1 MGNLFAGRLDEK
13 KLMLQTISVSIK
25 GKVQGVY
32 FRHSSLEKAK
42 EYGLKGSVK
51 NLDDGSVEIIA
62 TGLPDQLN
70 QFTEWCKLGPRNAVV
85 SSIEV
90 TPLPLQ
96 MFSDFI
102 ITR

>member
-1 MGNLFAGRLDEK
+1 
-13 KLMLQTISVSIK
+13 MLQTISVIIK

-42 EYGLKGSVK
+42 AYGVKGTVK

-70 QFTEWCKLGPRNAVV
+70 QFTEWCKLGPRSAVV
-85 SSIEV
+85 ESIDV
-90 TPLPLQ
+90 TPLPLNL
-96 MFSDFI
+96 FTDFI

>member
-1 MGNLFAGRLDEK
+1 
-13 KLMLQTISVSIK
+13 MLQTISVIIK

-32 FRHSSLEKAK
+32 FRHSSREKAK
-42 EYGLKGSVK
+42 GYGLKGTVR
-51 NLDDGSVEIIA
+51 NLNDGSVEIIA

-70 QFTEWCKLGPRNAVV
+70 QFTEWCKLGPRSAVV